1 MSEVKT
7 YEIRGTAVFNVS
19 RFPTRQ
25 KFVKY
30 IRALNERQALE
41 KLYSDFGSKNKIKRS
56 NIKVEEI
63 KEVNPEHV
71 PNKYIRDISK
81 LNKIIM

>member
-7 YEIRGTAVFNVS
+7 YEIRGTAIFNVTN
-19 RFPTRQ
+19 FPTKQ

-30 IRALNERQALE
+30 VRALNEKQAIE
-41 KLYSDFGSKNKIKRS
+41 KLYSDFGSKNKIKRA
-56 NIKVEEI
+56 NIKIEEV

-71 PNKYIRDISK
+71 PDKYIRDISK
-81 LNKIIM
+81 LNKVIM